1 MRSTNGNESN
11 QRRIWTLQ
19 GAMLALN
26 CVAVF
31 AICFFVYDTTQRI
44 CAQYNARTFLD
55 NVVTIPADP
64 RADLLFCMVL
74 MGVLAATFVAR
85 ILWLEHHQG
94 PWTAV
99 TLALDVVVCALLIY
113 RLDFNYNGVVLL
125 VFANVVA
132 NVRDGKAKLLVAALA
147 ICGYLL
153 ADYNLL
159 SIYLPLYRVSD
170 YIQYYTADV
179 QQYLFSIN
187 NVLTSLNIV
196 LFVAYCIC
204 VIDWQRG
211 TIEKVNQLYEELQ
224 SANQQLLQY
233 ADMSE
238 RMAQTRER
246 NRLAREIHDTLGHT
260 LTGIAAGLDACLA
273 LVEVSPEQT
282 KKQLEL
288 LSKVSREGI
297 KDVRRSV
304 NELRP
309 DALERLNLRQAIE
322 EMVQAMSQISDV
334 QIHFQTDQER
344 LQFDADEENAI
355 YRVIQEGITNA
366 VRHGHAKEIWITL
379 SRREQEVLLVIH
391 DNGVGAAEIK
401 KGFGT
406 RHMKERIEMLQGTVT
421 FDGSDGFTVTAR
433 IPIRWSETY
442 D

>member
-1 MRSTNGNESN
+1 
-11 QRRIWTLQ
+11 
-19 GAMLALN
+19 
-26 CVAVF
+26 
-31 AICFFVYDTTQRI
+31 
-44 CAQYNARTFLD
+44 
-55 NVVTIPADP
+55 
-64 RADLLFCMVL
+64 
-74 MGVLAATFVAR
+74 
-85 ILWLEHHQG
+85 
-94 PWTAV
+94 
-99 TLALDVVVCALLIY
+99 
-113 RLDFNYNGVVLL
+113 
-125 VFANVVA
+125 
-132 NVRDGKAKLLVAALA
+132 
-147 ICGYLL
+147 
-153 ADYNLL
+153 
-159 SIYLPLYRVSD
+159 
-170 YIQYYTADV
+170 
-179 QQYLFSIN
+179 
-187 NVLTSLNIV
+187 
-196 LFVAYCIC
+196 
-204 VIDWQRG
+204 
-211 TIEKVNQLYEELQ
+211 
-224 SANQQLLQY
+224 
-233 ADMSE
+233 MSE

-260 LTGIAAGLDACLA
+260 LTGIATGLDACLA

-309 DALERLNLRQAIE
+309 DALDRLNLRQAIQ

>member
-11 QRRIWTLQ
+11 KRRIWMLQ

-26 CVAVF
+26 CAAVF
-31 AICFFVYDTTQRI
+31 AICFFVYCTTQRI

-64 RADLLFCMVL
+64 KADLLFCMVL
-74 MGVLAATFVAR
+74 MGILAATFVAR

-113 RLDFNYNGVVLL
+113 RLDFNYNGLVLL

-132 NVRDGKAKLLVAALA
+132 NVRDGKVKLLVTALA

-159 SIYLPLYRVSD
+159 SIYLPLYQVSD
-170 YIQYYTADV
+170 YIQYYTADA
-179 QQYLFSIN
+179 QQYLLGIY
-187 NVLTSLNIV
+187 NVLNSLNIV

-260 LTGIAAGLDACLA
+260 LTGIAQGWMPVWLWWRCRRSRPKSSWNCCPRSAAR
-273 LVEVSPEQT
+273 
-282 KKQLEL
+282 
-288 LSKVSREGI
+288 VSRMCAG
-297 KDVRRSV
+297 RS
-304 NELRP
+304 
-309 DALERLNLRQAIE
+309 
-322 EMVQAMSQISDV
+322 MSC
-334 QIHFQTDQER
+334 
-344 LQFDADEENAI
+344 
-355 YRVIQEGITNA
+355 GP
-366 VRHGHAKEIWITL
+366 TL
-379 SRREQEVLLVIH
+379 WT
-391 DNGVGAAEIK
+391 G
-401 KGFGT
+401 
-406 RHMKERIEMLQGTVT
+406 
-421 FDGSDGFTVTAR
+421 
-433 IPIRWSETY
+433 
-442 D
+442 